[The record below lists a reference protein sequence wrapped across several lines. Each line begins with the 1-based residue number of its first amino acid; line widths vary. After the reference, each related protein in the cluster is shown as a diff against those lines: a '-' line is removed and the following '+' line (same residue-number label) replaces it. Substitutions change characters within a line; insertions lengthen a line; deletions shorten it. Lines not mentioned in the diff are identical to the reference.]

1 MNEENSEEVPFGVG
15 FEERK
20 SDNAGD
26 DSSAET
32 DTYRKDTE
40 DGDA

>member
-1 MNEENSEEVPFGVG
+1 MEDERETAVPFGVS

-20 SDNAGD
+20 PDNLP
-26 DSSAET
+26 SESEAET

>member
-1 MNEENSEEVPFGVG
+1 MEDDRETAVPFGVS

-20 SDNAGD
+20 ADNP
-26 DSSAET
+26 SESEAET